1 MISPT
6 LEPIDDVTV
15 VAIDGPA
22 GSGKSSVSK
31 QVARRLGFGYLDTG
45 AAYRALAW
53 HALEHGAD
61 TSDST
66 SVLDVAGDFDYAISL
81 DPDDYWVRVGS
92 TDVTDAIR
100 EPRVTDA
107 VSGVA
112 RVPAVRRT
120 LGALFR
126 SLVAD
131 SDRAGVVVEGRDIT
145 TVVAPDAPVRILLT
159 AAPSVRAARRSAE
172 LTGHDAD
179 TVADALHRRD
189 AQDSTVVDFLTAAP
203 GVQVV
208 DSTRTSISNRPWMP
222 CSTSSTRSYPHRQER
237 EMSADD
243 EYEGGDDKIAEAMAD
258 LDEELAEAR
267 AETLRAS
274 LSDYELDD
282 EDAELLV
289 GRHARRRRH
298 LVLSGAAGGR
308 DRGSPERRQV
318 RAREPHPRSPR
329 GGRRGHPGCH
339 A

>member
-1 MISPT
+1 MTSPQT
-6 LEPIDDVTV
+6 EQFDDVMI

-53 HALEHGAD
+53 HALDHGAD

-81 DPDDYWVRVGS
+81 DPDDYWVRVGN
-92 TDVTDAIR
+92 TDITEAIR

-112 RVPAVRRT
+112 RVPAVRQT
-120 LGALFR
+120 VNALFR

-131 SDRAGVVVEGRDIT
+131 SGRPGVVVEGRDIT

-159 AAPSVRAARRSAE
+159 ADPAVRAARRSAE

-179 TVADALHRRD
+179 AVADALHRRD

-203 GVQVV
+203 GVRVV
-208 DSTRTSISNRPWMP
+208 DSS
-222 CSTSSTRSYPHRQER
+222 
-237 EMSADD
+237 
-243 EYEGGDDKIAEAMAD
+243 D
-258 LDEELAEAR
+258 LDFEQTVDAVLDVVGTVVPTQTGAR
-267 AETLRAS
+267 
-274 LSDYELDD
+274 
-282 EDAELLV
+282 
-289 GRHARRRRH
+289 H
-298 LVLSGAAGGR
+298 
-308 DRGSPERRQV
+308 ER
-318 RAREPHPRSPR
+318 
-329 GGRRGHPGCH
+329 
-339 A
+339 